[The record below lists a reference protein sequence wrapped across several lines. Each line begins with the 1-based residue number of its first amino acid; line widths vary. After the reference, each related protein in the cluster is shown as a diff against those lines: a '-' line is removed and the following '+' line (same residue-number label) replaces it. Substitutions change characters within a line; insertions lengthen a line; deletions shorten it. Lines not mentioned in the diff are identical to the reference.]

1 MARHEP
7 AGRESAGEPPAARVT
22 MRLDA
27 KGRWQPVLPPRE
39 TVETVEAAERP
50 ATPDD
55 PRPAAFRNI
64 PPFGGAL

>member
-7 AGRESAGEPPAARVT
+7 AGRESAGEPPADRVT

-27 KGRWQPVLPPRE
+27 NGRYVPVDKRE
-39 TVETVEAAERP
+39 TVATIEAAERP
-50 ATPDD
+50 PTPDD